1 MAKLFSDLADLKFE
15 ADAESA
21 RPLFKTPWLDEHIAT
36 QQAKRDAEQV
46 ARDAAAAAQTE
57 ARLAAATKAAEPPTP
72 PSVLKEGID
81 PADPNHPSNYFSQAQ
96 IGRSTV
102 DERRARTKAWM
113 ATQANNYL
121 TPYGIEQYRAELGR
135 KVDNAF
141 GITKNSGVVEGAA
154 DIGLSA
160 AQGAVGSVKAI
171 TGVFGDNFT
180 SEWLGK
186 VSEKLGDLK
195 SVASKVDSAAVQAKI
210 KEAEASGSTIEEIKA
225 YFNAFLEQPAE
236 MLAQGIGS
244 FATVGFGKAAQ
255 AIKGA
260 QAIRTGATAVQAA
273 AGASKAGTATN
284 IAVGAAQGLGGV
296 KNQQYEQV
304 YNQAKEQNVSD
315 ELARDL
321 ASKAQSYSKENFI
334 RHAAGFGLGAWASSS
349 GVEAALIAGK
359 AAGKAGVAGAAMTV
373 AKGAG
378 KEAIP
383 EAAQSAQEAEAGND
397 AAIRAKLLEESQR
410 YQGVAGQ
417 AVQAAAIGGI
427 LGGSVDLAVGSG
439 QVAKVTPPTAPVNP
453 PVSPPSAPS
462 NPAQNA
468 AGASVSNAA
477 PATENIV
484 KTPAATRT
492 PEQTTA
498 RVQALRE
505 YQELLQTGTP
515 AQQRVTRL
523 LIAEEGLATNGELK
537 ALMSTSTT
545 IGQNGEIFNS
555 NGELLDATGVSTAI
569 PVVPNGEPKPIGDV
583 APPTA
588 VDPNA
593 AGNANSQG
601 DFQSGGRSA
610 KAVEEIRVIYETL
623 SPEDKIVYAAQE
635 AEIQAE
641 KTEPVEQVAT
651 GRTLKAAVGREVT
664 YKGTTGSLAFDK
676 DNGKYTVTAL
686 DGTSVNVLP
695 SLGKIK
701 VPRDVSTQAMR
712 GTRLPEVIVEAR
724 RESISATKKA
734 VRAETRAAT
743 KAESRAKQKTATDFL
758 VSAVAVGEAR
768 DAKQPAAQ
776 ANAKPVT
783 AKDLVGKF
791 VQYGQAQG
799 FLQERASGLY
809 VVDTKSNSDVFVE
822 SGRSQRPASELGMDV
837 MRASKSTTLKTQP
850 RAVPPPTPAPTP
862 YTRPANPQALAAGKA
877 MDKGA
882 KAAGKEAAKLAKRA
896 AKVTVSEQKFYDA
909 VDLLT
914 LEYGDEAA
922 GYILDQIEIKL
933 GVGIKREKIIK
944 EIENAIN
951 TGYTPFANAQGNG
964 AGNSNI
970 ERGQTTAD
978 GTGGTQGVASLQ
990 SRADSVTETPAFKAW
1005 FAGSKVVNLDG
1016 TPRRVYTGTS
1026 ADKDFDAFR
1035 MAKNGVWFTDSP
1047 ESASSY
1053 AVEND
1058 SMGLEYNP
1066 NTRRFD
1072 AVNSAARVVPVYL
1085 NITNPYKLMP
1095 ADLQRINTDKYKSA
1109 QAKLFNELRLR
1120 GFDGVQLEGGVWV
1133 AIGQAGQIKSA
1144 IGNNGNFDGSKPSI
1158 LKNEA
1163 GTTTAD
1169 NRLNDVFAQQGVNA
1183 TLDLIAKEG
1192 STFDRSVIRAIR
1204 EHVQLVE
1211 SAAQQSGAMQ
1221 KGVLGEYNPTTRQI
1235 WLAPGASQATVLHEL
1250 VHAAVDTVMHTD
1262 ITALSERQRKAV
1274 VTLHKMYAF
1283 AAANPRWEG
1292 RYAMTDVHEFIAE
1305 AMSNQKFQA
1314 ELHSVSVQELLRRP
1328 GESMWTAFT
1337 DSIKRILGVDKDTLR
1352 SSLLT
1357 TRRLLDDLV
1366 SAPTNR
1372 QSEVLR
1378 LINQRRQKA
1387 PERTVTGFVA
1397 ARRDQ
1402 FGTAF
1407 GDYGY
1412 VGLNQ
1417 LQDERDAA
1425 KALGTSAGDKLAK
1438 AVEDVR
1444 QKIVLKDDAGAAE
1457 RMAKV
1462 IAQPVEDL
1470 IKSLAKAGGLQ
1481 PNDLRR
1487 VASEVAIAQ
1496 HSAHLSKAWEV
1507 KARAELEA
1515 TETTLDNYEII
1526 AELRTTYETQ
1536 ARSIAS
1542 EIDNFYNLN
1551 LGKAPEDID
1560 YTFIAGKV
1568 NELDELMR
1576 VLGEAVVKAG
1586 ATPGVSP
1593 EAALKMNAALVS
1605 RRSEVRRSQD
1615 ARRAIEAA
1623 QHQSQ
1628 YLKNFLGGVQT
1639 LGQVRIG
1646 MVTELQ
1652 AWDAAQSNEPTP
1664 DAEGRLQFVGAYKLP
1679 GGMRIIDAEKIITD
1693 NAADPDSEA
1702 VNAVAEAYRNA
1713 FRQLSEKAVE
1723 LNIVS
1728 PEAATALRTANPFY
1742 VNTQGTGE
1750 TDKDAN
1756 LNERNYRGFLD
1767 KAEGSSHYLN
1777 SNDVFTNLALRINKL
1792 AQVDSSLA
1800 LGKAAMTAIRA
1811 GSKDWELHLPDQSGR
1826 NYVRATVGGETVFLA
1841 PVRKELDKA
1850 IGGPDAMNAA
1860 LKKWAATP
1868 TRVYGQLFTTYTAAF
1883 APLSY
1888 VRDGLTRTFNLR
1900 GRASELVREDGTFV
1914 SVAEAR
1920 TRVGAQMANPI
1931 TWLEGFKHAYAG
1943 INSPALQELI
1953 DAGGLTTFSEI
1964 VNTERK
1970 IEGQFAKG
1978 RGLER
1983 VKEEFVKWNKAFEV
1997 AQVLASYKG
2006 LREAGI
2012 GSQQASFT
2020 GLDMMNFR
2028 RSGETT
2034 SGVLKAFYLYA
2045 NPVAQDIRGFTRNI
2059 IDRNGKLNVWGAVDV
2074 GVMFGVGTALFAMA
2088 REASDDDE
2096 LGGKVID
2103 SMSDKELYSV
2113 VPIKISDSVT
2123 IKIPIGF
2130 GWPQV
2135 AYTWAVAKKR
2145 ADLGLITEQTAQHDS
2160 LKAFFS
2166 TFAVTG
2172 ISDASY
2178 QRDLPLALLQMV
2190 MPDLLAP
2197 VVSAATGKNFMGGPI
2212 TGNLKADIN
2221 KSDQGKWRTPE
2232 VYKQI
2237 AQTVQKTTGV
2247 DLAPESVQAVAT
2259 GYAGGLLAIGL
2270 DIGLGLEQ
2278 DRVEKGLSKDYAP
2291 TAVERA
2297 LGLSRWYT
2305 RSDLNKQAQASF
2317 YREKEQLVD
2326 MQRDFNSEAPKGLGR
2341 EKRDAKLVRLATG
2354 GATPV
2359 QIDQLKSLAAYEK
2372 EARLVQERWKQA
2384 NARRKGGEDISAL
2397 AETIVADEITLQ
2409 TKFVKDVRKAR
2420 GEQQ

>member
-36 QQAKRDAEQV
+36 QQAKRDAEQA
-46 ARDAAAAAQTE
+46 ARDAEATAQAE

-102 DERRARTKAWM
+102 DERRTRTKAWM

-121 TPYGIEQYRAELGR
+121 TPYGVEQYRAELGR

-141 GITKNSGVVEGAA
+141 GLAKSSGVVEGAA

-171 TGVFGDNFT
+171 TGVFGDNFA

-195 SVASKVDSAAVQAKI
+195 SVASKIDSAAVQAKI

-304 YNQAKEQNVSD
+304 YNLAKEQNVSD

-321 ASKAQSYSKENFI
+321 ASKAQLYSKENFI

-359 AAGKAGVAGAAMTV
+359 AAGKAGVTGAAMTV

-439 QVAKVTPPTAPVNP
+439 QVAKATPPTTPVNP
-453 PVSPPSAPS
+453 PVSPPNTPS

-468 AGASVSNAA
+468 AGAGVSNAA

-569 PVVPNGEPKPIGDV
+569 PVVTNGEPKPIGDV

-593 AGNANSQG
+593 AGNTNSQG

-610 KAVEEIRVIYETL
+610 KAVEEIRAIYETL

-712 GTRLPEVIVEAR
+712 GTRIPEVIVDER
-724 RESISATKKA
+724 RESIRTATKA
-734 VRAETRAAT
+734 GRAETRAAT

-758 VSAVAVGEAR
+758 ASAVAAGNAR
-768 DAKQPAAQ
+768 DAKRPITEVT
-776 ANAKPVT
+776 AKVLT

-822 SGRSQRPASELGMDV
+822 SGLSQRPASELGMFV
-837 MRASKSTTLKTQP
+837 MRAPKSTTLKTQP
-850 RAVPPPTPAPTP
+850 RAVLPPTPAPTP
-862 YTRPANPQALAAGKA
+862 YTRPANPQALTAGKA

-882 KAAGKEAAKLAKRA
+882 KAAGKEAAKLAKQA

-933 GVGIKREKIIK
+933 GTGIKREKIIK

-951 TGYTPFANAQGNG
+951 TGYAPFATTQGNG
-964 AGNSNI
+964 RGDTNI
-970 ERGQTTAD
+970 EQGQATAD
-978 GTGGTQGVASLQ
+978 GTGGAQGVAPLQ
-990 SRADSVTETPAFKAW
+990 NRADSVTTE
-1005 FAGSKVVNLDG
+1005 
-1016 TPRRVYTGTS
+1016 
-1026 ADKDFDAFR
+1026 
-1035 MAKNGVWFTDSP
+1035 
-1047 ESASSY
+1047 
-1053 AVEND
+1053 
-1058 SMGLEYNP
+1058 
-1066 NTRRFD
+1066 
-1072 AVNSAARVVPVYL
+1072 
-1085 NITNPYKLMP
+1085 
-1095 ADLQRINTDKYKSA
+1095 
-1109 QAKLFNELRLR
+1109 
-1120 GFDGVQLEGGVWV
+1120 
-1133 AIGQAGQIKSA
+1133 
-1144 IGNNGNFDGSKPSI
+1144 
-1158 LKNEA
+1158 
-1163 GTTTAD
+1163 D
-1169 NRLNDVFAQQGVNA
+1169 NRLNDVFTQQGVNA

-1337 DSIKRILGVDKDTLR
+1337 DSIKRILGIDKDTLR

-1372 QSEVLR
+1372 KSEVLR
-1378 LINQRRQKA
+1378 LIGQRRQKA

-1425 KALGTSAGDKLAK
+1425 KTLGTPAGDKLAK

-1457 RMAKV
+1457 RMAKT

-1470 IKSLAKAGGLQ
+1470 IKSLAKAEGLQ

-1526 AELRTTYETQ
+1526 AGLRTTYETQ

-1542 EIDNFYNLN
+1542 EIDKFYNLN

-1713 FRQLSEKAVE
+1713 FRQLSEKSVE

-1728 PEAATALRTANPFY
+1728 PEAAAALRTANPFY

-1811 GSKDWELHLPDQSGR
+1811 GSKAWELHLPDQSGR

-1920 TRVGAQMANPI
+1920 TRVGAQMANPV

-1953 DAGGLTTFSEI
+1953 DAGGLTTFSEV

-2006 LREAGI
+2006 LRDAGI

-2212 TGNLKADIN
+2212 TGNLKADTN

-2278 DRVEKGLSKDYAP
+2278 DRAEKGLSKDYAP

-2305 RSDLNKQAQASF
+2305 RSDINKQAQAAF

-2384 NARRKGGEDISAL
+2384 DARRKGGEDISAL